1 VVATSSILSSL
12 RLADTNSVHA
22 NDTIDLTFSDGE
34 EVDTRSRA
42 PQPATRSGVSV
53 RRLVFDL
60 TVETEHCAICSHALG
75 EGSDYMSRM
84 FAFETCGCVRF
95 CLDMFLEAR

>member
-1 VVATSSILSSL
+1 MVAAYSILSSL
-12 RLADTNSVHA
+12 SLADTNSFHA
-22 NDTIDLTFSDGE
+22 KDIVDLTFSDSE

-42 PQPATRSGVSV
+42 PQPATTSGVSV

-60 TVETEHCAICSHALG
+60 TVETEHCAICSNVLG
-75 EGSDYMSRM
+75 QGSGYMSRM

-95 CLDMFLEAR
+95 CLDMPLEAR

>member
-1 VVATSSILSSL
+1 MVPAYSILSSL

-22 NDTIDLTFSDGE
+22 KDNIDLTFSDSE
-34 EVDTRSRA
+34 EVGTRSYA
-42 PQPATRSGVSV
+42 PQPAAGSGVSV

-60 TVETEHCAICSHALG
+60 TVETEHCAICSNVLG
-75 EGSDYMSRM
+75 QGSDYMSRI

-95 CLDMFLEAR
+95 CLDMPLEAR